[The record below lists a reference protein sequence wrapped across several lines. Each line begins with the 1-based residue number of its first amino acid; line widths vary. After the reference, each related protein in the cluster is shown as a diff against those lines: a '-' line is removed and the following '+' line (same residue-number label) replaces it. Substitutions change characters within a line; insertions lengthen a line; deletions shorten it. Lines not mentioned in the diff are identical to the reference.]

1 MPQKSEHKRLQ
12 IDLSGLHPLDE
23 LKPSKFDTKDA
34 TLYAAND
41 KANIANDANKSK
53 KIDYSLYGEG
63 FTKEFIDEMEND
75 YEFKQIL
82 NEYIIPN
89 EGGYSNRNNDKGG
102 ETKYGISSRW
112 YPDEDIKNLTR
123 ERANAIIYR
132 DFYKWNGLNKLA
144 YQIRG
149 FVVDYGMPTIPLN
162 AIKTVHKVL
171 NLSSNG
177 TIIGQ
182 DTLNKLK
189 DFSLY
194 DYEEFLNNYKKEM
207 RNYYY
212 KLVNRDN
219 SQQGNLVGWLNRA
232 NKAHLAK

>member
-1 MPQKSEHKRLQ
+1 
-12 IDLSGLHPLDE
+12 
-23 LKPSKFDTKDA
+23 
-34 TLYAAND
+34 
-41 KANIANDANKSK
+41 
-53 KIDYSLYGEG
+53 
-63 FTKEFIDEMEND
+63 
-75 YEFKQIL
+75 
-82 NEYIIPN
+82 
-89 EGGYSNRNNDKGG
+89 
-102 ETKYGISSRW
+102 
-112 YPDEDIKNLTR
+112 
-123 ERANAIIYR
+123 
-132 DFYKWNGLNKLA
+132 
-144 YQIRG
+144 
-149 FVVDYGMPTIPLN
+149 MPTSPLN
-162 AIKTVHKVL
+162 AIKTVRKVL
-171 NLSSNG
+171 NLSSKG

>member
-1 MPQKSEHKRLQ
+1 
-12 IDLSGLHPLDE
+12 
-23 LKPSKFDTKDA
+23 
-34 TLYAAND
+34 
-41 KANIANDANKSK
+41 
-53 KIDYSLYGEG
+53 
-63 FTKEFIDEMEND
+63 
-75 YEFKQIL
+75 
-82 NEYIIPN
+82 
-89 EGGYSNRNNDKGG
+89 
-102 ETKYGISSRW
+102 
-112 YPDEDIKNLTR
+112 
-123 ERANAIIYR
+123 
-132 DFYKWNGLNKLA
+132 
-144 YQIRG
+144 
-149 FVVDYGMPTIPLN
+149 MPTSPLN
-162 AIKTVHKVL
+162 AIKTVRKVL